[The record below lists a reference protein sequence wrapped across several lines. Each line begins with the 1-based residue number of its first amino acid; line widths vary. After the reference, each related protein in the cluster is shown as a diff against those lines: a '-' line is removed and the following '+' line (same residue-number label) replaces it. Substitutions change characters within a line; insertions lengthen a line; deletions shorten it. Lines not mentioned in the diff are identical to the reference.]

1 MQSSSQSSQSASYPP
16 TAIYCTEGATYV
28 EGSHDLSGA
37 EANAVSSLRKQHI
50 EKIVS
55 LVHILLVKYGSKQI
69 VTMAEMLAKITG
81 AHELSYHVV
90 VTKASDCM
98 WLLFGIDIVE
108 VYPLSTPTILS
119 LHCGSPMMG
128 AAWRSRHPQDR
139 PSSQC

>member
-1 MQSSSQSSQSASYPP
+1 M
-16 TAIYCTEGATYV
+16 T
-28 EGSHDLSGA
+28 
-37 EANAVSSLRKQHI
+37 NAVFPTRGAINK
-50 EKIVS
+50 KVVS
-55 LVHILLVKYGSKQI
+55 LLHILLVKYGSKQI
-69 VTMAEMLAKITG
+69 VTMAETLAKITG

-139 PSSQC
+139 PSSHSARHHLLA